1 MSTVSVNGVSAARRP
16 AGRRTLQWVIL
27 TLAVLAAG
35 VVAYICG
42 TALLALPQLDGY
54 IQLKE
59 LSATVKVTRD
69 SHGVPAIEAVTLE
82 DLFFTQGYVTAQDR
96 LWQMDVMRR
105 VAAGEL
111 SEILGERTLKID
123 REHRILGLRAAAAKS
138 LQMASPRER
147 SCLEAYARGVN
158 AFIGKQGRALPIEFR
173 ILNYRPKPWQA
184 EDSIVIANQMV
195 KDLNYF
201 TFGDMLAREKILA
214 KLGPELTA
222 DLYVN
227 RSWHDRP
234 PTVMRE
240 DLTDQENQGDS
251 NDEDEDD
258 DDEGPDNSV
267 TQQTVGGAEIW
278 AEQTPEAVNGSNDW
292 VVSGARTVTGKP
304 LLSDDMHLGHQMPNL
319 WYEAH
324 LKCVTPSCNLDVA
337 GVTLPG
343 MPYVIVGHNQRI
355 AWGFTNVGPTVTD
368 AFIENFNAQG
378 EYQTPQGWQQP
389 EHRAEVIHVKGKPDV
404 TLDVRITRHGPIITD
419 TLPGRDAADSAA
431 LDAV

>member
-1 MSTVSVNGVSAARRP
+1 MRIF
-16 AGRRTLQWVIL
+16 LWLLLIL
-27 TLAVLAAG
+27 VLLAAG
-35 VVAYICG
+35 VVGYAYLI
-42 TALLALPQLDGY
+42 ARLALPQLDGR
-54 IQLKE
+54 LRVKG
-59 LSATVKVTRD
+59 LSAAVKVTRD
-69 SHGVPAIEAVTLE
+69 SHGVPAIEAATLE
-82 DLFFTQGYVTAQDR
+82 DLFLAQGYVTAQDR

-105 VAAGEL
+105 FGAGEL
-111 SEILGERTLKID
+111 SEILGEDTLKID
-123 REHRILGLRAAAAKS
+123 REQRILGLRAAARKS
-138 LQMASPRER
+138 LQMASPRDR
-147 SCLEAYARGVN
+147 SYFDAYARGVN
-158 AFIGKQGRALPIEFR
+158 AFIESHGNSLPIEFH
-173 ILNYRPKPWQA
+173 ILKYRPKPWQA

-240 DLTDQENQGDS
+240 DLNDQENQGDS

-258 DDEGPDNSV
+258 DDDGPDNSV
-267 TQQTVGGAEIW
+267 TQQRGAGAEIW
-278 AEQTPEAVNGSNDW
+278 AQHAPEAVNGSNDW
-292 VVSGARTVTGKP
+292 VVSGAHTITGKP

-324 LKCVTPSCNLDVA
+324 LRCVTQSGNLDVA

-368 AFIENFNAQG
+368 AFIENFNGQG
-378 EYQTPQGWQQP
+378 AYQTPQGWQQP
-389 EHRAEVIHVKGKPDV
+389 EHRAEVIHVKGQAGRNRGRKDHAAR
-404 TLDVRITRHGPIITD
+404 TDHHRHFA
-419 TLPGRDAADSAA
+419 GRDAAGGAA